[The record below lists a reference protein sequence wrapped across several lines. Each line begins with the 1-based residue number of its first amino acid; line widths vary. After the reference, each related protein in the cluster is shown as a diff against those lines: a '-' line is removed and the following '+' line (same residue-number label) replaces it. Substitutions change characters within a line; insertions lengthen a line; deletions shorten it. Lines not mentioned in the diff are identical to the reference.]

1 MNAANILESPLSI
14 NSFDDTGSF
23 IPPSD
28 GFPASDEFVEAP
40 AAPLPPEPFDAAT
53 FDSIPTGSSSPES
66 PSPRSSPPLS
76 HPLSLRTLCHL
87 TPRDV
92 YEAPDFL
99 LLRVHSRIPL
109 AIRGALPSFYHRTR
123 LAVIYDLLA
132 LRDALSERRLHG
144 LSALIFILV
153 VADHQLLIHHSES
166 RTQPALEFFHSAYRA
181 DPLPPKTPSRYNL
194 PHPSSFIVNSQPQDR
209 ALHIPLL
216 VAEWRRAIDC
226 RVKIL
231 PILPYIH
238 KFSEPDLRE
247 QTDFFVPL
255 SDCESPRPQSP
266 ILSDHTSTEVSFSE
280 EQLSRHAPHSQAS
293 NIDHDSGDFSS
304 AVRIFM
310 RNSRMFGHVGAAS
323 EGLPSRSGS
332 LASSRSLAAWA
343 FPDRQ
348 KRHTRSN
355 LHEDRR
361 HPPSRISLNC
371 FADLRSHYAQLNHQQ
386 SGKGPNSNQPA
397 KNCHGHGNRYTRVT
411 RRPFSIRRQ
420 TAQRQHSVP
429 QGE

>member
-1 MNAANILESPLSI
+1 MNTSAVLESPSSIISVDDAGLFLS
-14 NSFDDTGSF
+14 
-23 IPPSD
+23 PSSD
-28 GFPASDEFVEAP
+28 LPNSDEFVEAP

-53 FDSIPTGSSSPES
+53 FNSIPAGSSSPES
-66 PSPRSSPPLS
+66 TSPRSSPPLS

-144 LSALIFILV
+144 LSALVFILV
-153 VADHQLLIHHSES
+153 VADHHLLIHHSES
-166 RTQPALEFFHSAYRA
+166 RAQPALEFFHSAYCA
-181 DPLPPKTPSRYNL
+181 DPAPAETPSRYHL
-194 PHPSSFIVNSQPQDR
+194 PHPSSFLVNCQPQDR

-216 VAEWRRAIDC
+216 VAEWRRVIDS

-231 PILPYIH
+231 PIQPYIH
-238 KFSEPDLRE
+238 TFPEPDLRID
-247 QTDFFVPL
+247 TNFFKPL

-266 ILSDHTSTEVSFSE
+266 VLTDHTLTEVSFSE
-280 EQLSRHAPHSQAS
+280 EQLSRHAPRSQTP
-293 NIDHDSGDFSS
+293 NFDQDSSDFSS
-304 AVRIFM
+304 SVRIFM
-310 RNSRMFGHVGAAS
+310 RNSRMFGHAAVAS
-323 EGLPSRSGS
+323 EGIPSRSGS

-355 LHEDRR
+355 LHEEGQ
-361 HPPSRISLNC
+361 PPSRISLNC
-371 FADLRSHYAQLNHQQ
+371 FADLRSHYAQFNRQRSENGVNINQ
-386 SGKGPNSNQPA
+386 SVKSRRGN
-397 KNCHGHGNRYTRVT
+397 GNRYSRVT

-420 TAQRQHSVP
+420 ADSRQHSVS
-429 QGE
+429 QGQ